1 MAASAYVFVW
11 PAVISIKHHIM
22 NSYRTHSCDEL
33 RLSDVDKQ
41 VTLVGWVDTVRDHGG
56 VIFIDL
62 RDRAGKT
69 QVVFHP
75 ENNAQ
80 LANDAE
86 NLRVESVIQ
95 VSGKVVA
102 RLKTDEVDATNPDL
116 ATGEIE
122 VDASSMTVLNRAA
135 VLPFQLD
142 RNIANEDIRLKYRF
156 LDLRRSAMQRNMI
169 LRHRITK
176 TMRDY
181 LDEQGFLEIE
191 TPILSKST
199 PEGAR
204 DFLVPSR
211 LNPGTF
217 YALPQ
222 APQQYKQLLMV
233 AGMEKYFQV
242 ARCFRDEDLR
252 ADRQPEFTQIDI
264 EASFITPEDVYA
276 WIENMLKRVFKESV
290 GRDIVTPFPRM
301 TWKDAMNQYGSDKPE
316 RRFEM
321 KITDC
326 SDIFANSEF
335 RVFSGAIA
343 DGGVVKA
350 INAKGFNPSV
360 GQVDSLTQTAIEA
373 GAKGLAY
380 IKVRDVANTKEWK
393 SPITKRLSQ
402 AEIDALIERLNIES
416 GDCIFFAAGEWEQSC
431 TILGRVRLACGE
443 FMELLK
449 GNTDIDLFWVNRFPL
464 FGWDAEEQR
473 FCAVHHPFTRPV
485 PEDVEKVLKGEISTD
500 LCAEAYDV
508 IFNGNELGGGS
519 IRIHEKDLQDATFRA
534 LGLDDATIEEQF
546 GHLLAAFSFGA
557 PPHGGLALGLDR
569 VVMLIGQCESI
580 REVIAFPKNN
590 RGADLMSESPAPA
603 EPNQLRDIHIQVK
616 LPEKLRLKLEAEKAA
631 AAEAEQNA

>member
-1 MAASAYVFVW
+1 
-11 PAVISIKHHIM
+11 M
-22 NSYRTHSCDEL
+22 NSYRTHACDEL
-33 RLSDVDKQ
+33 RLSDAGKQ
-41 VTLVGWVDTVRDHGG
+41 VTLCGWVDTVRDHGG

-75 ENNAQ
+75 ENNAE
-80 LANDAE
+80 LANNAE

-95 VSGKVVA
+95 VSGTVVA

-122 VDASSMTVLNRAA
+122 VDATAMTVLNRAA

-142 RNIANEDIRLKYRF
+142 RNVANEDLRLKYRF
-156 LDLRRSAMQRNMI
+156 LDLRRTEMQRNMI

-211 LNPGTF
+211 LTPGTF

-264 EASFITPEDVYA
+264 EASFITPEDIYA

-301 TWKDAMNQYGSDKPE
+301 TWKDAMDQYGSDKPE

-321 KITDC
+321 KITEC
-326 SDIFANSEF
+326 SDIFADSEF

-343 DGGVVKA
+343 NGGVVKA

-380 IKVRDVANTKEWK
+380 IKVRDVNDLKEWK
-393 SPITKRLSQ
+393 SPITKRLS
-402 AEIDALIERLNIES
+402 ATEVEALKERLNIES
-416 GDCIFFAAGEWEQSC
+416 GDCIFFAAGDWEQSC
-431 TILGRVRLACGE
+431 TILGRVRLACAE

-449 GNTDIDLFWVNRFPL
+449 GNDEIDLFWVNRFPL

-473 FCAVHHPFTRPV
+473 FCAIHHPFTRPV

-500 LCAEAYDV
+500 ICAEAYDV

-569 VVMLIGQCESI
+569 VVMLIGKCESI

-603 EPNQLRDIHIQVK
+603 EPNQLRDVHIQVK

-631 AAEAEQNA
+631 AAEQA

>member
-1 MAASAYVFVW
+1 
-11 PAVISIKHHIM
+11 M
-22 NSYRTHSCDEL
+22 NSYRTHTCDEL
-33 RLSDVDKQ
+33 RLTDAGKQ
-41 VTLVGWVDTVRDHGG
+41 VTLCGWVDTVRDHGG

-75 ENNAQ
+75 ENNAE
-80 LANDAE
+80 LADNAE

-95 VSGKVVA
+95 VSGTVVA

-122 VDASSMTVLNRAA
+122 VDAAAMTVLNRAA

-142 RNIANEDIRLKYRF
+142 RNVANEDLRLKYRF
-156 LDLRRSAMQRNMI
+156 LDLRRTEMQRNMI

-211 LNPGTF
+211 LTPGTF

-264 EASFITPEDVYA
+264 EASFITPEDIYA

-301 TWKDAMNQYGSDKPE
+301 TWKDAMDQYGSDKPE

-321 KITDC
+321 KITEC
-326 SDIFANSEF
+326 SDIFANSDF

-343 DGGVVKA
+343 NGGVVKA

-360 GQVDSLTQTAIEA
+360 GQIDSLTQTAIEA

-380 IKVRDVANTKEWK
+380 IKVRDVNDLKEWK
-393 SPITKRLSQ
+393 SPITKRLS
-402 AEIDALIERLNIES
+402 ATEVEALKERLNIES

-449 GNTDIDLFWVNRFPL
+449 DNDEIDLFWVNRFPL

-473 FCAVHHPFTRPV
+473 FCAIHHPFTRPV

-500 LCAEAYDV
+500 ICAEAYDV

-519 IRIHEKDLQDATFRA
+519 IRIHEKELQDATFRA

-569 VVMLIGQCESI
+569 VVMLIGKCESI

-603 EPNQLRDIHIQVK
+603 EPNQLRDVHIQVK
-616 LPEKLRLKLEAEKAA
+616 LPEKLRLKLDAEKAA
-631 AAEAEQNA
+631 AEAADQA

>member
-1 MAASAYVFVW
+1 
-11 PAVISIKHHIM
+11 M
-22 NSYRTHSCDEL
+22 NSYRTHTCDEL
-33 RLSDVDKQ
+33 RLSDAGKQ
-41 VTLVGWVDTVRDHGG
+41 VTLCGWVDTVRDHGG

-75 ENNAQ
+75 ENNAE
-80 LANDAE
+80 LANNAE

-95 VSGKVVA
+95 VSGTVVA

-122 VDASSMTVLNRAA
+122 VDASAMTVLNRAA

-142 RNIANEDIRLKYRF
+142 RNVANEDLRLKYRF
-156 LDLRRSAMQRNMI
+156 LDLRRTEMQRNMI

-211 LNPGTF
+211 LTPGTF

-264 EASFITPEDVYA
+264 EASFITPEDIYS

-301 TWKDAMNQYGSDKPE
+301 TWKDAMDQYGSDKPE

-321 KITDC
+321 KITEC

-343 DGGVVKA
+343 NGGVVKA

-360 GQVDSLTQTAIEA
+360 GQVDSLTQTAVEA

-380 IKVRDVANTKEWK
+380 IKVRDVNDLKEWK
-393 SPITKRLSQ
+393 SPITKRLSP
-402 AEIDALIERLNIES
+402 AEVEALKERLNIES
-416 GDCIFFAAGEWEQSC
+416 GDCIFFAAGDWEQSC

-449 GNTDIDLFWVNRFPL
+449 DNDEIDLFWVNRFPL

-473 FCAVHHPFTRPV
+473 FCAIHHPFTRPV

-500 LCAEAYDV
+500 ICAEAYDV

-569 VVMLIGQCESI
+569 VVMLIGKCESI

-603 EPNQLRDIHIQVK
+603 EPNQLRDVHIQVK

-631 AAEAEQNA
+631 AEAASAE

>member
-1 MAASAYVFVW
+1 
-11 PAVISIKHHIM
+11 M
-22 NSYRTHSCDEL
+22 NSYRTHTCDEL
-33 RLSDVDKQ
+33 RPADVDKL

-75 ENNAQ
+75 ENNAE
-80 LANDAE
+80 LAKQAE
-86 NLRVESVIQ
+86 SLRVESVIQ
-95 VSGKVVA
+95 VSGRVVE
-102 RLKTDEVDATNPDL
+102 RLKTDEVDATNPEL

-122 VDASSMTVLNRAA
+122 VDASAMNILNRAA

-142 RNIANEDIRLKYRF
+142 RDNTSEDVRLKYRF
-156 LDLRRSAMQRNMI
+156 LDLRRPEMQRNMM

-181 LDEQGFLEIE
+181 LDEQGFLELE

-204 DFLVPSR
+204 DYLVPSR
-211 LNPGTF
+211 VNPGKF

-222 APQQYKQLLMV
+222 SPQQYKQLLMV
-233 AGMEKYFQV
+233 AGMEKYFQI

-252 ADRQPEFTQIDI
+252 ADRQPEFTQVDI
-264 EASFITPEDVYA
+264 EASFITPEDIYNWV
-276 WIENMLKRVFKESV
+276 ENLLKRVFKESV

-301 TWKDAMNQYGSDKPE
+301 TWRDAMNEYGSDKPE

-326 SDIFANSEF
+326 SEIFASSDF
-335 RVFSGAIA
+335 RVFSSAVA
-343 DGGVVKA
+343 AGGVVKA
-350 INAKGFNPSV
+350 INAKNFSPSV
-360 GQVDSLTQTAIEA
+360 GQIDALTQTALEA

-380 IKVRDVANTKEWK
+380 IKVRDVNDRDGWK
-393 SPITKRLSQ
+393 SPITKRLTDG
-402 AEIDALIERLNIES
+402 EIRALTEKLGIES
-416 GDCIFFAAGEWEQSC
+416 GDCVFFAAGDWEESC
-431 TILGRVRLACGE
+431 TILGRVRLACAD

-449 GNTDIDLFWVNRFPL
+449 DNHEVDLFWVTHFPM
-464 FGWDAEEQR
+464 FAWDKEEGR
-473 FCAVHHPFTRPV
+473 YVAIHHPFTRPV
-485 PEDVEKVLKGEISTD
+485 PEDVEKILKGDISTD

-519 IRIHEKDLQDATFRA
+519 LRIHEKDLQDATFRA
-534 LGLDDATIEEQF
+534 LGLDEATINERF
-546 GHLLAAFSFGA
+546 GHLLSAFSFGA

-569 VVMLIGQCESI
+569 VVMLIGECESI
-580 REVIAFPKNN
+580 REVIPFPKNN
-590 RGADLMSESPAPA
+590 RAVDLMCEAPDTVDDK
-603 EPNQLRDIHIQVK
+603 QLREIHIQVK
-616 LPEKLRLKLEAEKAA
+616 LPEKLRQKMEGGQAPAEVS
-631 AAEAEQNA
+631 

>member
-1 MAASAYVFVW
+1 
-11 PAVISIKHHIM
+11 M
-22 NSYRTHSCDEL
+22 NSYRTHTCDEL
-33 RLSDVDKQ
+33 RLTDAGKQ
-41 VTLVGWVDTVRDHGG
+41 VTLCGWVDTVRDHGG

-75 ENNAQ
+75 ENNAE
-80 LANDAE
+80 LADNAE

-95 VSGKVVA
+95 VSGTVVA

-122 VDASSMTVLNRAA
+122 VDASAMTVLNRAA

-142 RNIANEDIRLKYRF
+142 RNVANEDLRLKYRF
-156 LDLRRSAMQRNMI
+156 LDLRRTEMQRNMI

-211 LNPGTF
+211 LTPGTF

-264 EASFITPEDVYA
+264 EASFITPEDIYA

-301 TWKDAMNQYGSDKPE
+301 TWKDAMDQYGSDKPE
-316 RRFEM
+316 RRFEI
-321 KITDC
+321 KITEC
-326 SDIFANSEF
+326 SDIFANSDF

-343 DGGVVKA
+343 NGGVVKA

-360 GQVDSLTQTAIEA
+360 GQIDSLTQTAIEA

-380 IKVRDVANTKEWK
+380 IKVRDVNDLKEWK
-393 SPITKRLSQ
+393 SPITKRLS
-402 AEIDALIERLNIES
+402 ATEVEALKERLNIES

-449 GNTDIDLFWVNRFPL
+449 DNDEIDLFWVNRFPL

-473 FCAVHHPFTRPV
+473 FCAIHHPFTRPV

-500 LCAEAYDV
+500 ICAEAYDV

-519 IRIHEKDLQDATFRA
+519 IRIHEKELQDATFRA

-569 VVMLIGQCESI
+569 VVMLIGKCESI

-603 EPNQLRDIHIQVK
+603 EPNQLRDVHIQVK

-631 AAEAEQNA
+631 AEAAEQA

>member
-1 MAASAYVFVW
+1 
-11 PAVISIKHHIM
+11 M

-33 RLSDVDKQ
+33 RLSDAGKQ

-75 ENNAQ
+75 ENNAE
-80 LANDAE
+80 LANNAE
-86 NLRVESVIQ
+86 NLRIESVIQ
-95 VSGKVVA
+95 VSGQVVA

-116 ATGEIE
+116 PTGEIE
-122 VDASSMTVLNRAA
+122 VDASAMTVLNRAA

-142 RNIANEDIRLKYRF
+142 RNVANEDIRLKYRF
-156 LDLRRSAMQRNMI
+156 LDLRRTEMQRNMI

-264 EASFITPEDVYA
+264 EASFITPEDIYA

-301 TWKDAMNQYGSDKPE
+301 TWKDAMDQYGSDKPE

-335 RVFSGAIA
+335 RVFSGAVA
-343 DGGVVKA
+343 NGGVVKA

-380 IKVRDVANTKEWK
+380 IKVRDVNDLKEWK
-393 SPITKRLSQ
+393 SPITKRLS
-402 AEIDALIERLNIES
+402 ATEVEALKERLNIES
-416 GDCIFFAAGEWEQSC
+416 GDSIFFAAGEWEQSC

-449 GNTDIDLFWVNRFPL
+449 GNDEIDLFWVNRFPL

-473 FCAVHHPFTRPV
+473 FCAIHHPFTRPV

-500 LCAEAYDV
+500 ICAEAYDV

-546 GHLLAAFSFGA
+546 GHLLTAFSFGA

-569 VVMLIGQCESI
+569 VVMLIGKCESI

-631 AAEAEQNA
+631 AEQQG

>member
-1 MAASAYVFVW
+1 
-11 PAVISIKHHIM
+11 M
-22 NSYRTHSCDEL
+22 NSYRTHNCDEL
-33 RLSDVDKQ
+33 RLSDVDKD

-75 ENNAQ
+75 EVSAE
-80 LANDAE
+80 LANQAE

-95 VSGKVVA
+95 VKGKVVG
-102 RLKTDEVDATNPDL
+102 RLKTAEVDATNPDL

-122 VDASSMTVLNRAA
+122 VEVHEMQVLNRAA

-142 RNIANEDIRLKYRF
+142 RSNTNEDIRLKYRF
-156 LDLRRSAMQRNMI
+156 LDLRRPAMQRNMV

-181 LDEQGFLEIE
+181 LDEQGFLELE

-204 DFLVPSR
+204 DYLVPSR
-211 LNPGTF
+211 VSPGKF

-222 APQQYKQLLMV
+222 SPQQYKQLLMV
-233 AGMEKYFQV
+233 SGLEKYFQI

-252 ADRQPEFTQIDI
+252 ADRQPEFTQVDI
-264 EASFITPEDVYA
+264 EASFITPEDIYN
-276 WIENMLKRVFKESV
+276 WIEQMLKRVFKESV

-301 TWKDAMNQYGSDKPE
+301 TWHDAMNEYGSDKPE

-326 SDIFANSEF
+326 SDIFANSDF
-335 RVFSGAIA
+335 RVFSSAVA
-343 DGGVVKA
+343 AGGVVKA
-350 INAKGFNPSV
+350 INAKNFSPSV
-360 GQVDSLTQTAIEA
+360 GQIDSLTQTALEA

-380 IKVRDVANTKEWK
+380 IKVREVANRDGWK
-393 SPITKRLSQ
+393 SPITKRMKDE
-402 AEIDALIERLNIES
+402 EIEALKQRLNIED
-416 GDCIFFAAGEWEQSC
+416 GDCVFFAAGDWEESC
-431 TILGRVRLACGE
+431 TILGRVRLACAD
-443 FMELLK
+443 FMEILK
-449 GNTDIDLFWVNRFPL
+449 DNHDVDLFWVTRFPM
-464 FGWDAEEQR
+464 FAWDKEEGR
-473 FCAVHHPFTRPV
+473 YVAIHHPFTRPV
-485 PEDVEKVLKGEISTD
+485 PEDVEKVLKGEISTE

-519 IRIHEKDLQDATFRA
+519 LRIHERDLQDATFRA
-534 LGLDDATIEEQF
+534 LGMDEATINERF
-546 GHLLAAFSFGA
+546 GHLLSAFSFGA

-569 VVMLIGQCESI
+569 VVMLIGECESI
-580 REVIAFPKNN
+580 REVIPFPKNN
-590 RGADLMSESPAPA
+590 RAVDLMCEAPDTVDDK
-603 EPNQLRDIHIQVK
+603 QLREIHIQVK
-616 LPEKLRLKLEAEKAA
+616 LPEKLRQKMEAEAA
-631 AAEAEQNA
+631 AAEQA

>member
-1 MAASAYVFVW
+1 
-11 PAVISIKHHIM
+11 M
-22 NSYRTHSCDEL
+22 NSYRTHACDEL
-33 RLSDVDKQ
+33 RLSDAGKQ
-41 VTLVGWVDTVRDHGG
+41 VTLCGWVDTVRDHGG

-75 ENNAQ
+75 ENNAE
-80 LANDAE
+80 LANNAE

-95 VSGKVVA
+95 VSGTVVA

-122 VDASSMTVLNRAA
+122 VDATAMTVLNRAA

-142 RNIANEDIRLKYRF
+142 RNVANEDLRLKYRF
-156 LDLRRSAMQRNMI
+156 LDLRRTEMQRNMI

-211 LNPGTF
+211 LTPGTF

-264 EASFITPEDVYA
+264 EASFITPEDIYA

-301 TWKDAMNQYGSDKPE
+301 TWKDAMDQYGSDKPE

-321 KITDC
+321 KITEC
-326 SDIFANSEF
+326 SDIFADSEF

-343 DGGVVKA
+343 NGGVVKA

-380 IKVRDVANTKEWK
+380 IKVRDVNDLKEWK
-393 SPITKRLSQ
+393 SPITKRLS
-402 AEIDALIERLNIES
+402 ATEVEALKERLNIES
-416 GDCIFFAAGEWEQSC
+416 GDCIFFAAGDWEQSC
-431 TILGRVRLACGE
+431 TILGRVRLACAE

-449 GNTDIDLFWVNRFPL
+449 GNDEIDLFWVNRFPL

-473 FCAVHHPFTRPV
+473 FCAIHHPFTRPV

-500 LCAEAYDV
+500 ICAEAYDV

-569 VVMLIGQCESI
+569 VVMLIGKCESI

-603 EPNQLRDIHIQVK
+603 EPNQLRDVHIQVK

-631 AAEAEQNA
+631 AEAAAAEQA

>member
-1 MAASAYVFVW
+1 
-11 PAVISIKHHIM
+11 M
-22 NSYRTHSCDEL
+22 NSYRTHTCDEL
-33 RLSDVDKQ
+33 RLTDAGKQ
-41 VTLVGWVDTVRDHGG
+41 VTLCGWVDTVRDHGG

-75 ENNAQ
+75 ENNAE
-80 LANDAE
+80 LANNAE
-86 NLRVESVIQ
+86 NLRVESVIS
-95 VSGKVVA
+95 VSGTVVA
-102 RLKTDEVDATNPDL
+102 RLKTDEIDATNPDL

-122 VDASSMTVLNRAA
+122 VDASAMTVLNRAA

-142 RNIANEDIRLKYRF
+142 RNVANEDLRLKYRF
-156 LDLRRSAMQRNMI
+156 LDLRRSEMQRNMI

-211 LNPGTF
+211 LTPGTF

-264 EASFITPEDVYA
+264 EASFITPEDIYS

-301 TWKDAMNQYGSDKPE
+301 TWKDAMEQYGSDKPE

-335 RVFSGAIA
+335 RVFYGAVA
-343 DGGVVKA
+343 NGGVVKA

-360 GQVDSLTQTAIEA
+360 GQVDSLTQTAVEA

-380 IKVRDVANTKEWK
+380 IKVRDVNDLKEWK
-393 SPITKRLSQ
+393 SPITKRLSA
-402 AEIDALIERLNIES
+402 AEIEALKERLNIES
-416 GDCIFFAAGEWEQSC
+416 GDCIFFAAGDWEQSC

-449 GNTDIDLFWVNRFPL
+449 GNDEIDLFWVNRFPL

-473 FCAVHHPFTRPV
+473 FCAIHHPFTRPV

-500 LCAEAYDV
+500 ICAEAYDV

-519 IRIHEKDLQDATFRA
+519 IRIHEKELQDATFRA
-534 LGLDDATIEEQF
+534 LGLDEATIQEQF

-569 VVMLIGQCESI
+569 VVMLIGKCESI

-603 EPNQLRDIHIQVK
+603 EPNQLRDVHIQVK

-631 AAEAEQNA
+631 AEQA

>member
-1 MAASAYVFVW
+1 
-11 PAVISIKHHIM
+11 M
-22 NSYRTHSCDEL
+22 NSYRTHTCDEL
-33 RLSDVDKQ
+33 RLTDAGKQ
-41 VTLVGWVDTVRDHGG
+41 VTLCGWVDTVRDHGG

-75 ENNAQ
+75 ENNAE
-80 LANDAE
+80 LANNAE

-95 VSGKVVA
+95 VSGTVVA
-102 RLKTDEVDATNPDL
+102 RLKTDEIDATNPDL

-122 VDASSMTVLNRAA
+122 VDASAMTVLNRAA

-142 RNIANEDIRLKYRF
+142 RNVANEDLRLKYRF
-156 LDLRRSAMQRNMI
+156 LDLRRTEMQRNMI

-211 LNPGTF
+211 LTPGTF

-264 EASFITPEDVYA
+264 EASFITPEDIYT

-301 TWKDAMNQYGSDKPE
+301 TWKDAMDQYGSDKPE

-321 KITDC
+321 KITEC
-326 SDIFANSEF
+326 SDIFANSDF
-335 RVFSGAIA
+335 RVFSGAVA
-343 DGGVVKA
+343 NGGVVKA

-360 GQVDSLTQTAIEA
+360 GQVDSLTQTAVEA

-380 IKVRDVANTKEWK
+380 IKVRDVNDLKEWK
-393 SPITKRLSQ
+393 SPITKRLS
-402 AEIDALIERLNIES
+402 ASEVEALKERLNIES

-449 GNTDIDLFWVNRFPL
+449 GNDEIDLFWVNRFPL

-473 FCAVHHPFTRPV
+473 FCAIHHPFTRPV

-500 LCAEAYDV
+500 ICAEAYDV

-569 VVMLIGQCESI
+569 VVMLIGKCESI

-603 EPNQLRDIHIQVK
+603 EPNQLRDVHIQVK

-631 AAEAEQNA
+631 AEAAEQA

>member
-1 MAASAYVFVW
+1 MYAQ
-11 PAVISIKHHIM
+11 PTVIILLSIITM
-22 NSYRTHSCDEL
+22 NSYRTHTCDEL

-95 VSGKVVA
+95 VTGKVVA

-122 VDASSMTVLNRAA
+122 VDAASMNVLNRAA

-156 LDLRRSAMQRNMI
+156 LDLRRTPMQRNMI

-301 TWKDAMNQYGSDKPE
+301 TWKDAMDQYGSDKPE

-343 DGGVVKA
+343 NGGVVKA

-402 AEIDALIERLNIES
+402 AEIDALVERLNIES

-631 AAEAEQNA
+631 AAEQGE

>member
-1 MAASAYVFVW
+1 
-11 PAVISIKHHIM
+11 M

-33 RLSDVDKQ
+33 RLSDAGKQ
-41 VTLVGWVDTVRDHGG
+41 VTLCGWVDTVRDHGG

-75 ENNAQ
+75 ENNAE
-80 LANDAE
+80 LANNAE

-95 VSGKVVA
+95 VSGTVVA

-122 VDASSMTVLNRAA
+122 VDASAMTVLNRAA

-142 RNIANEDIRLKYRF
+142 RNVANEDLRLKYRF
-156 LDLRRSAMQRNMI
+156 LDLRRTEMQRNMI

-211 LNPGTF
+211 LTPGAF

-264 EASFITPEDVYA
+264 EASFITPEDIYA

-301 TWKDAMNQYGSDKPE
+301 TWKDAMDQYGSDKPE

-321 KITDC
+321 KITEC
-326 SDIFANSEF
+326 SDIFADSEF
-335 RVFSGAIA
+335 RVFSAAIA
-343 DGGVVKA
+343 NGGVVKA

-380 IKVRDVANTKEWK
+380 IKVRDVNDLKEWK
-393 SPITKRLSQ
+393 SPITKRLS
-402 AEIDALIERLNIES
+402 ATEIEALKERLNIES
-416 GDCIFFAAGEWEQSC
+416 GDCIFFAAGDWEQSC
-431 TILGRVRLACGE
+431 TILGRVRLACAD

-449 GNTDIDLFWVNRFPL
+449 GNDEIDLFWVNRFPL
-464 FGWDAEEQR
+464 FGWDDEEQR
-473 FCAVHHPFTRPV
+473 FCAIHHPFTRPV

-500 LCAEAYDV
+500 ICAEAYDV

-519 IRIHEKDLQDATFRA
+519 IRIHEKELQDATFRA
-534 LGLDDATIEEQF
+534 LGLDDATIQEQF

-569 VVMLIGQCESI
+569 VVMLIGKCESI

-631 AAEAEQNA
+631 AEQQA

>member
-1 MAASAYVFVW
+1 M
-11 PAVISIKHHIM
+11 SI
-22 NSYRTHSCDEL
+22 YRSHNCNEL
-33 RLSDVDKQ
+33 RPTDIGQ
-41 VTLVGWVDTVRDHGG
+41 NVTLAGWVDTVRDHGG

-62 RDRAGKT
+62 RDREGIT
-69 QVVFHP
+69 QVVFRP
-75 ENNAQ
+75 EHHAD
-80 LANDAE
+80 LAAE
-86 NLRVESVIQ
+86 AESLRVESVIQ
-95 VSGKVVA
+95 ITGKVAA
-102 RLKTDEVDATNPDL
+102 RLKTADIDATNPDL

-122 VDASSMTVLNRAA
+122 VDADGLTVLNRAA

-142 RNIANEDIRLKYRF
+142 RNLSNEDMRLKYRF
-156 LDLRRSAMQRNMI
+156 LDLRRAPMQRNMI

-211 LNPGTF
+211 LSPGSF

-252 ADRQPEFTQIDI
+252 ADRQPEFTQIDL
-264 EASFITPEDVYA
+264 EASFIAAEDIYN
-276 WIENMLKRVFKESV
+276 WIEQLLKRVFKESIN
-290 GRDIVTPFPRM
+290 RDIVTPFPRM
-301 TWKDAMNQYGSDKPE
+301 TWKDAMDQYGSDKPE

-326 SDIFANSEF
+326 SEIFAKSDF
-335 RVFSGAIA
+335 RVFSSAVA
-343 DGGVVKA
+343 NGGVVKA
-350 INAKGFNPSV
+350 INAKNYSPTV
-360 GQVDSLTQTAIEA
+360 GQIDSLTQTAIEA

-380 IKVRDVANTKEWK
+380 IKVRDVSDRDGWK
-393 SPITKRLSQ
+393 SPITKRLTDEEIAALT
-402 AEIDALIERLNIES
+402 AELNIES
-416 GDCIFFAAGEWEQSC
+416 GDCVFFAAGPWEEAC
-431 TILGRVRLACGE
+431 TILGRVRLECASS
-443 FMELLK
+443 MELLK
-449 GNTDIDLFWVNRFPL
+449 DNTDIDLFWVNRFPL
-464 FGWDAEEQR
+464 FGWDEEEQR
-473 FCAVHHPFTRPV
+473 YGAIHHPFTRPV

-500 LCAEAYDV
+500 ICAEAYDV
-508 IFNGNELGGGS
+508 ILNGNELGGGS
-519 IRIHEKDLQDATFRA
+519 IRIHESDLQDATFRA
-534 LGLDDATIEEQF
+534 LGLDDATIAEQF
-546 GHLLAAFSFGA
+546 GHLLSAFSFGA

-569 VVMLIGQCESI
+569 VVMLIGGCDSI

-590 RGADLMSESPAPA
+590 RGADLMSDSPAAA

-616 LPEKLRLKLEAEKAA
+616 LPEKMRLKLEADKQA
-631 AAEAEQNA
+631 AAEQEG

>member
-1 MAASAYVFVW
+1 
-11 PAVISIKHHIM
+11 M
-22 NSYRTHSCDEL
+22 NSYRTHTCDEL
-33 RLSDVDKQ
+33 RLSDAGKQ
-41 VTLVGWVDTVRDHGG
+41 VTLCGWVDTVRDHGG

-75 ENNAQ
+75 ENNAE
-80 LANDAE
+80 LANNAE

-95 VSGKVVA
+95 VTGNVVA
-102 RLKTDEVDATNPDL
+102 RLKTEEVDATNPDL

-122 VDASSMTVLNRAA
+122 VDASAMTVLNRAA

-142 RNIANEDIRLKYRF
+142 RNVANEDLRLKYRF
-156 LDLRRSAMQRNMI
+156 LDLRRTEMQRNMI

-211 LNPGTF
+211 LTPGAF

-264 EASFITPEDVYA
+264 EASFITPEDIYA

-301 TWKDAMNQYGSDKPE
+301 TWKDAMDQYGSDKPE

-343 DGGVVKA
+343 NGGVVKA

-360 GQVDSLTQTAIEA
+360 GQVDSLTQTAVEA

-380 IKVRDVANTKEWK
+380 IKVRDVNDLKEWK
-393 SPITKRLSQ
+393 SPITKRLS
-402 AEIDALIERLNIES
+402 AEEVEALKERLNIES
-416 GDCIFFAAGEWEQSC
+416 GDCIFFAAGDWEQSC

-449 GNTDIDLFWVNRFPL
+449 DNDEIDLFWVNRFPL

-473 FCAVHHPFTRPV
+473 FCAIHHPFTRPV

-500 LCAEAYDV
+500 ICAEAYDI

-569 VVMLIGQCESI
+569 VVMLIGKCESI

-631 AAEAEQNA
+631 AEAAAAEQA

>member
-1 MAASAYVFVW
+1 
-11 PAVISIKHHIM
+11 M
-22 NSYRTHSCDEL
+22 NSYRTHTCDEL
-33 RLSDVDKQ
+33 RLSDAGKQ
-41 VTLVGWVDTVRDHGG
+41 VTLCGWVDTVRDHGG

-75 ENNAQ
+75 ENNAE
-80 LANDAE
+80 LANNAE

-95 VSGKVVA
+95 VSGTVVA

-122 VDASSMTVLNRAA
+122 VDASAMNVLNRAA

-142 RNIANEDIRLKYRF
+142 RNVANEDLRLKYRF
-156 LDLRRSAMQRNMI
+156 LDLRRTDMQRNMI

-211 LNPGTF
+211 LTPGTF

-264 EASFITPEDVYA
+264 EASFITPEDIYA

-301 TWKDAMNQYGSDKPE
+301 TWKDAMDQYGSDKPE

-321 KITDC
+321 KITEC

-343 DGGVVKA
+343 NGGVVKA

-360 GQVDSLTQTAIEA
+360 GQIDSLTQTAVEA

-380 IKVRDVANTKEWK
+380 IKVRDVNDLKEWK
-393 SPITKRLSQ
+393 SPITKRLSA
-402 AEIDALIERLNIES
+402 AEVEALKERLNIES

-449 GNTDIDLFWVNRFPL
+449 GNDEIDLFWVNRFPL

-473 FCAVHHPFTRPV
+473 FCAIHHPFTRPV
-485 PEDVEKVLKGEISTD
+485 PEDVDKVLKGEISTD
-500 LCAEAYDV
+500 ICAEAYDV

-519 IRIHEKDLQDATFRA
+519 IRIHEKELQDATFRA

-569 VVMLIGQCESI
+569 VVMLIGKCESI

-603 EPNQLRDIHIQVK
+603 EPNQLRDVHIQVK

-631 AAEAEQNA
+631 AEAAAAEQA

>member
-1 MAASAYVFVW
+1 
-11 PAVISIKHHIM
+11 M
-22 NSYRTHSCDEL
+22 NSYRTHTCDEL

-75 ENNAQ
+75 ENNAA

-95 VSGKVVA
+95 VTGKVVA

-122 VDASSMTVLNRAA
+122 VDASSMNVLNRAA

-156 LDLRRSAMQRNMI
+156 LDLRRNAMQRNMI

-181 LDEQGFLEIE
+181 LDEQGFLEIV

-264 EASFITPEDVYA
+264 EASFITPEDIYT
-276 WIENMLKRVFKESV
+276 WIEDMLKRVFKESV

-326 SDIFANSEF
+326 TDFLANCEF

-343 DGGVVKA
+343 NGGVVKA

-360 GQVDSLTQTAIEA
+360 GQIEALTQTAIEA
-373 GAKGLAY
+373 GGKGLAY
-380 IKVRDVANTKEWK
+380 IKVRDVNDVKEWK
-393 SPITKRLSQ
+393 SPFAKRLSEQ
-402 AEIDALIERLNIES
+402 ERATLIERLNIES

-431 TILGRVRLACGE
+431 TILGRVRLACADY
-443 FMELLK
+443 MELLK

-473 FCAVHHPFTRPV
+473 YCAIHHPFTRPV
-485 PEDVEKVLKGEISTD
+485 PEDVDKVLKGEISTD
-500 LCAEAYDV
+500 ICAEAYDV

-519 IRIHEKDLQDATFRA
+519 IRIHEKELQDATFRA

-569 VVMLIGQCESI
+569 VVMLIGQCDSI

-616 LPEKLRLKLEAEKAA
+616 LPEKLRQKLEAEKAA
-631 AAEAEQNA
+631 AAEQAE

>member
-1 MAASAYVFVW
+1 
-11 PAVISIKHHIM
+11 M
-22 NSYRTHSCDEL
+22 NSYRTHTCEEL
-33 RLSDVDKQ
+33 RLSDVGKQ

-75 ENNAQ
+75 ENNAD
-80 LANDAE
+80 LANNAE

-95 VSGKVVA
+95 VSGQVVA

-122 VDASSMTVLNRAA
+122 VDASAMTVLNRAA

-142 RNIANEDIRLKYRF
+142 RNVANEDIRLKYRF
-156 LDLRRSAMQRNMI
+156 LDLRRTEMQRNMI

-264 EASFITPEDVYA
+264 EASFITPEDIYT

-301 TWKDAMNQYGSDKPE
+301 TWKDAMDQYGSDKPE

-321 KITDC
+321 KITEC

-335 RVFSGAIA
+335 RVFSGAVA
-343 DGGVVKA
+343 NGGVVKA

-380 IKVRDVANTKEWK
+380 IKVRDVNDLKEWK
-393 SPITKRLSQ
+393 SPITKRLS
-402 AEIDALIERLNIES
+402 ATEVEALKERLNIES
-416 GDCIFFAAGEWEQSC
+416 GDCIFFAAGDWEQSC

-443 FMELLK
+443 YMELLK
-449 GNTDIDLFWVNRFPL
+449 GNDEIDLFWVNRFPL

-473 FCAVHHPFTRPV
+473 YCAIHHPFTRPV

-500 LCAEAYDV
+500 ICAEAYDI

-569 VVMLIGQCESI
+569 VVMLIGKCESI

-616 LPEKLRLKLEAEKAA
+616 LPEKLRQKLEAEKAA
-631 AAEAEQNA
+631 AAAAEQPQA

>member
-1 MAASAYVFVW
+1 
-11 PAVISIKHHIM
+11 M
-22 NSYRTHSCDEL
+22 NSYRTHTCDEL

-75 ENNAQ
+75 ENNAA

-95 VSGKVVA
+95 VTGKVVA

-122 VDASSMTVLNRAA
+122 VDASSMNVLNRAA

-156 LDLRRSAMQRNMI
+156 LDLRRNAMQRNMI

-264 EASFITPEDVYA
+264 EASFITPEDIYT
-276 WIENMLKRVFKESV
+276 WIEDMLKRVFKESV

-301 TWKDAMNQYGSDKPE
+301 TWKDAMDQYGSDKPE

-326 SDIFANSEF
+326 TDFLTNCEF

-343 DGGVVKA
+343 NGGVVKA

-360 GQVDSLTQTAIEA
+360 GQIESLTQTAIEA
-373 GAKGLAY
+373 GGKGLAY
-380 IKVRDVANTKEWK
+380 IKVRDVNDVKEWK
-393 SPITKRLSQ
+393 SPFAKRLSEQ
-402 AEIDALIERLNIES
+402 ERATLIERLNIES

-431 TILGRVRLACGE
+431 TILGRVRLACADY
-443 FMELLK
+443 MELLK

-473 FCAVHHPFTRPV
+473 YCAIHHPFTRPV
-485 PEDVEKVLKGEISTD
+485 PEDVDKVLKGEISTD
-500 LCAEAYDV
+500 ICAEAYDV

-519 IRIHEKDLQDATFRA
+519 IRIHEKELQDATFRA

-569 VVMLIGQCESI
+569 VVMLIGQCDSI

-616 LPEKLRLKLEAEKAA
+616 LPEKLRQKLEAEKAA
-631 AAEAEQNA
+631 AAEQAE

>member
-1 MAASAYVFVW
+1 
-11 PAVISIKHHIM
+11 M
-22 NSYRTHSCDEL
+22 NTYRTHNCNAL
-33 RLSDVDKQ
+33 RLSDVGQ
-41 VTLVGWVDTVRDHGG
+41 TVTLSGWVDTVRDHGG

-75 ENNAQ
+75 ENNAE
-80 LANDAE
+80 LAKQAE
-86 NLRVESVIQ
+86 ALRVESVITIT
-95 VSGKVVA
+95 GKVVG
-102 RLKTDEVDATNPDL
+102 RLKTEEVDATNPDL

-122 VDASSMTVLNRAA
+122 VEAESMTVLNRAA

-142 RNIANEDIRLKYRF
+142 RPVTNEDIRLKYRF
-156 LDLRRSAMQRNMI
+156 LDLRRASMQRNII

-211 LNPGTF
+211 LTPGSF

-264 EASFITPEDVYA
+264 EASFITPEDIYNWV
-276 WIENMLKRVFKESV
+276 EQMLKRVFKESV

-301 TWKDAMNQYGSDKPE
+301 TWHDAMDQYGSDKPE

-321 KITDC
+321 KLTDC
-326 SDIFANSEF
+326 SDIFAKSDF

-343 DGGVVKA
+343 NGGVVKA
-350 INAKGFNPSV
+350 INAKNFSPSV
-360 GQVDSLTQTAIEA
+360 GQVDSLTKTAVEA

-380 IKVRDVANTKEWK
+380 IKVRDVNDRDGWK
-393 SPITKRLSQ
+393 SPITKRLTD
-402 AEIDALIERLNIES
+402 AEIDALRERLNIES
-416 GDCIFFAAGEWEQSC
+416 GDCIFFAAGPWEESC
-431 TILGRVRLACGE
+431 TILGRVRLECAGY
-443 FMELLK
+443 MELLK
-449 GNTDIDLFWVNRFPL
+449 GNTDVDLFWVTRFPL
-464 FGWDAEEQR
+464 FGWDAEEKR
-473 FCAVHHPFTRPV
+473 FCAIHHPFTRPV
-485 PEDVEKVLKGEISTD
+485 PEDVDKVLRGEISTD

-534 LGLDDATIEEQF
+534 LGLDEATIHEQF
-546 GHLLAAFSFGA
+546 GHILSAFSFGA

-569 VVMLIGQCESI
+569 VVMLIGGCESI

-590 RGADLMSESPAPA
+590 RGADLMSDSPAPA

-631 AAEAEQNA
+631 AEQAAQQASEAPSAD

>member
-1 MAASAYVFVW
+1 
-11 PAVISIKHHIM
+11 
-22 NSYRTHSCDEL
+22 
-33 RLSDVDKQ
+33 
-41 VTLVGWVDTVRDHGG
+41 
-56 VIFIDL
+56 
-62 RDRAGKT
+62 
-69 QVVFHP
+69 HP
-75 ENNAQ
+75 ENNAE
-80 LANDAE
+80 LANNAE

-95 VSGKVVA
+95 VSGTVVA

-122 VDASSMTVLNRAA
+122 VDASAMTVLNRAA

-142 RNIANEDIRLKYRF
+142 RNVANEDLRLKYRF
-156 LDLRRSAMQRNMI
+156 LDLRRTEMQRNMI

-211 LNPGTF
+211 LTPGAF

-264 EASFITPEDVYA
+264 EASFITPEDIYA

-301 TWKDAMNQYGSDKPE
+301 TWKDAMDQYGSDKPE

-321 KITDC
+321 KITEC
-326 SDIFANSEF
+326 SDIFADSEF
-335 RVFSGAIA
+335 RVFSAAIA
-343 DGGVVKA
+343 NGGVVKA

-380 IKVRDVANTKEWK
+380 IKVRDVNDLKEWK
-393 SPITKRLSQ
+393 SPITKRLS
-402 AEIDALIERLNIES
+402 ATEIEALKARLNIES
-416 GDCIFFAAGEWEQSC
+416 GDCIFFAAGDWEQSC
-431 TILGRVRLACGE
+431 TILGRVRLACAD

-449 GNTDIDLFWVNRFPL
+449 GNDEIDLFWVNRFPL
-464 FGWDAEEQR
+464 FGWDDEEQR
-473 FCAVHHPFTRPV
+473 FCAIHHPFTRPV

-500 LCAEAYDV
+500 ICAEAYDV

-519 IRIHEKDLQDATFRA
+519 IRIHEKELQDATFRA
-534 LGLDDATIEEQF
+534 LGLDDATIQEQF

-569 VVMLIGQCESI
+569 VVMLIGKCESI

-631 AAEAEQNA
+631 AEQQA

>member
-1 MAASAYVFVW
+1 
-11 PAVISIKHHIM
+11 M
-22 NSYRTHSCDEL
+22 NSYRTHTCDEL
-33 RLSDVDKQ
+33 RLTDAGKQ
-41 VTLVGWVDTVRDHGG
+41 VTLCGWVDTVRDHGG

-75 ENNAQ
+75 ENNAE
-80 LANDAE
+80 LANNAE
-86 NLRVESVIQ
+86 NLRVESVIS
-95 VSGKVVA
+95 VSGTVVA
-102 RLKTDEVDATNPDL
+102 RLKTDEIDATNPDL

-122 VDASSMTVLNRAA
+122 VDASAMTVLNRAA

-142 RNIANEDIRLKYRF
+142 RNVANEDLRLKYRF
-156 LDLRRSAMQRNMI
+156 LDLRRSEMQRNMI

-211 LNPGTF
+211 LTPGTF

-264 EASFITPEDVYA
+264 EASFITPEDIYS

-301 TWKDAMNQYGSDKPE
+301 TWKDAMEQYGSDKPE

-335 RVFSGAIA
+335 RVFYGAVA
-343 DGGVVKA
+343 NGGVVKA

-360 GQVDSLTQTAIEA
+360 GQVDSLTQTAVEA

-380 IKVRDVANTKEWK
+380 IKVRDVNDLKEWK
-393 SPITKRLSQ
+393 SPITKRLSA
-402 AEIDALIERLNIES
+402 AEIEALKERLNIES
-416 GDCIFFAAGEWEQSC
+416 GDCIFFAAGDWEQSC

-449 GNTDIDLFWVNRFPL
+449 GNDEIDLFWVNRFPL

-473 FCAVHHPFTRPV
+473 FCAIHHPFTRPV

-500 LCAEAYDV
+500 ICAEAYDV

-519 IRIHEKDLQDATFRA
+519 IRIHEKELQDATFRA
-534 LGLDDATIEEQF
+534 LGLDDATIQEQF

-569 VVMLIGQCESI
+569 VVMLIGKCESI

-603 EPNQLRDIHIQVK
+603 EPNQLRDVHIQVK

-631 AAEAEQNA
+631 AEQA